1 MKQDTKKARKKKGV
15 LKLSTKVKAGAY
27 LGVGLTLGGGRS

>member
-1 MKQDTKKARKKKGV
+1 MKRDAKKTKKV

-27 LGVGLTLGGGRS
+27 LGIELSAGGG